1 MAKQETEK
9 KLKDLKRALTYSRCV
24 PRPVRGA
31 DNHSQP
37 SPSGLFAAAVP
48 ARHGIYRSSCR
59 VALDRICTRNDW
71 SARGGCWKRWAVDYC
86 CRRCHSGSPT
96 IDLTR
101 CCLDCE
107 WTKRKKGWSDSDRI
121 FRGDV
126 EMRRSRLNGRL
137 LRTPG
142 SPSINPF
149 QSQHTPH
156 SPFGE
161 AITRFTQIN
170 GTELLSMGFPRQ
182 FAVKRTYRVMIL
194 SIGGRLGLRRRLTA
208 KFLWWKL
215 LFCCTISVFVIIWVL
230 NLDLKSK
237 KVG

>member
-1 MAKQETEK
+1 
-9 KLKDLKRALTYSRCV
+9 
-24 PRPVRGA
+24 
-31 DNHSQP
+31 
-37 SPSGLFAAAVP
+37 
-48 ARHGIYRSSCR
+48 
-59 VALDRICTRNDW
+59 
-71 SARGGCWKRWAVDYC
+71 
-86 CRRCHSGSPT
+86 
-96 IDLTR
+96 
-101 CCLDCE
+101 
-107 WTKRKKGWSDSDRI
+107 
-121 FRGDV
+121 
-126 EMRRSRLNGRL
+126 MRRSRLNGRR

-149 QSQHTPH
+149 ESLHTPH

-170 GTELLSMGFPRQ
+170 GTELPSMGFPRQ

-237 KVG
+237 KGVEKTGGGWARDEWSFRESFDKAFSKIISRKLQGFSEKGILCNFITLKAIFRII